1 MSNHNLKNKM
11 NRKTISHLREKY
23 QQEIVPQL
31 AKELGL
37 KNHLAVP
44 KVAKVVVNIGIGEGA
59 QDRKAIEPASQDL
72 AIITGQKPRIAKARI
87 SEAGFKLR
95 AGAPIGLVVT
105 LRGQRM
111 YDFLEKLFQV
121 VLPRLRDFKGVST
134 KSFDGRGNYSLG
146 ISEHTVFPEI
156 DYSQVEKV
164 RGLEITIV
172 TNAGNDQGAKKLL
185 TLLGMPFE
193 KKEGK

>member
-1 MSNHNLKNKM
+1 MSSLK
-11 NRKTISHLREKY
+11 EKY
-23 QQEIVPQL
+23 QKEIVPQL

-44 KVAKVVVNIGIGEGA
+44 KVVKVMVNIGIGEGA
-59 QDRKAIEPASQDL
+59 QDKKVIEPASQDL
-72 AIITGQKPRIAKARI
+72 AIITGQKPRVAKARI

-121 VLPRLRDFKGVST
+121 VLPRLRDFQGVPT

-156 DYSQVEKV
+156 DYSKVEKV
-164 RGLEITIV
+164 RGLEITLV
-172 TNAGNDQGAKKLL
+172 TNTDDDQAARKLL
-185 TLLGMPFE
+185 TLMGMPFE